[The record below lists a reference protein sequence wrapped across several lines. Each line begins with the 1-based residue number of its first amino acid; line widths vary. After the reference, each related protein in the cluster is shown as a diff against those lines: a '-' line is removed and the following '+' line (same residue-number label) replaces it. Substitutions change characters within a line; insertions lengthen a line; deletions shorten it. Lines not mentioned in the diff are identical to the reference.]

1 MWLCAPVRGALTLKV
16 LYVGSSLVRDPL
28 VLGFVLVMVDVVL
41 WRAAFPRN
49 DTIRLLL
56 RLVIFALLSALLFE
70 SALSPFT
77 PAPWPESPGRHLAA
91 QILEVSWWLIGARL
105 LTMSLDAAFQ
115 SRHWHRERLFQD
127 VLGALVFLAAVVAS
141 LAFVLGLPVTGLV
154 ATSGALAIVLGLAIQ
169 STLSDV
175 FAGIVLNTT
184 EPYHIGDWVSV
195 DGVEGKVLE
204 MNWRATHLLTSHG
217 NVVIVPNS
225 VAAKAKIT
233 NSSRPVA
240 LHGVSIAL
248 QISPEER
255 PATVLGA
262 LERAVAGSKMVL
274 QTPAPYAL
282 IKKASIN
289 SIEYEVTVYID
300 DMGKSVVVTNQLYDL
315 CHRHLTAAGI
325 ELWPLSVPRPPR
337 HDAADSRQRL
347 LSQVDL
353 FGALKGEEIEAL
365 SGRLSRHEYEA
376 NQVVVKSDEVMDYLM
391 IVESG
396 VLSVMVTGLSG
407 PVESARLGPGDSIG
421 EAGVL
426 AGLPVQAQVTALTR
440 ALIYRL
446 DKADLTPLL
455 KNRPEIGQQMCQLLS
470 QQQDSLRQLNTG
482 IPVPVG
488 TEHTL
493 LDWLRDGMR
502 KLHELTT

>member
-1 MWLCAPVRGALTLKV
+1 MK
-16 LYVGSSLVRDPL
+16 DPL
-28 VLGFVLVMVDVVL
+28 VLGFVLIMVDVVL
-41 WRAAFPRN
+41 WRAAFPSN

-56 RLVIFALLSALLFE
+56 RLVIFGLLSALLLFG
-70 SALSPFT
+70 STLSPFM
-77 PAPWPESPGRHLAA
+77 PAPWPESAGRHLAA

-105 LTMSLDAAFQ
+105 LTMSLDAAFR
-115 SRHWHRERLFQD
+115 SRQWHRDRLFQD

-240 LHGVSIAL
+240 LHGVSVTL

-255 PATVLGA
+255 PASVLGA
-262 LERAVAGSKMVL
+262 LQRAMAGINMVL

-289 SIEYEVTVYID
+289 SIEYEATVYID
-300 DMGKSVVVTNQLYDL
+300 DISKSVAVTNQLYDL
-315 CHRHLTAAGI
+315 CHRHLAAAGI
-325 ELWPLSVPRPPR
+325 DLWPLSVPRPPR

-347 LSQVDL
+347 LSHVDL
-353 FGALKGEEIEAL
+353 FRALQGEEIEAL
-365 SGRLSRHEYEA
+365 SKRLSRHEYEV
-376 NQVVVKSDEVMDYLM
+376 NQEVVKSEEVMDYLM

-396 VLSVMVTGLSG
+396 VLSVTVKGPSG

-470 QQQDSLRQLNTG
+470 QQQDSLRKLNTE

-488 TEHTL
+488 TERTL

>member
-1 MWLCAPVRGALTLKV
+1 M
-16 LYVGSSLVRDPL
+16 
-28 VLGFVLVMVDVVL
+28 VLGFVLVVVDVVL
-41 WRAAFPRN
+41 WRAAFPRH
-49 DTIRLLL
+49 DTVRLLL
-56 RLVIFALLSALLFE
+56 RLVIFALLSALLFG

-105 LTMSLDAAFQ
+105 LTLSLDAAFR

-195 DGVEGKVLE
+195 DGVDGKVLE
-204 MNWRATHLLTSHG
+204 MNWRATHLLTSQG
-217 NVVIVPNS
+217 NIVIVPNA
-225 VAAKAKIT
+225 VAAKTKIT

-262 LERAVAGSKMVL
+262 LERAVTGSSMML
-274 QTPAPYAL
+274 QTPAPNIL

-300 DMGKSVVVTNQLYDL
+300 DMSKTIAVTNQLYDL
-315 CHRHLTAAGI
+315 CHRHLAAAGI
-325 ELWPLSVPRPPR
+325 ELWPLGVPRPPR
-337 HDAADSRQRL
+337 RDAADNRRRL

-353 FGALKGEEIEAL
+353 FRALQGEELEAL

-376 NQVVVKSDEVMDYLM
+376 DQVVVESDTVTDYLM

-396 VLSVMVTGLSG
+396 VVSVVVAGPSR

-426 AGLPVQAQVTALTR
+426 AGLPVEAQIIALTR
-440 ALIYRL
+440 AVIYRL

-455 KNRPEIGQQMCQLLS
+455 KSRPEIGQQMCQLLS
-470 QQQDSLRQLNTG
+470 QQQDTLRKLSAEV
-482 IPVPVG
+482 PVPAG
-488 TEHTL
+488 TEHTV
-493 LDWLRDGMR
+493 LDWLREGMR
-502 KLHELTT
+502 KLHDLTT

>member
-1 MWLCAPVRGALTLKV
+1 VK
-16 LYVGSSLVRDPL
+16 DPL
-28 VLGFVLVMVDVVL
+28 VLGFVLIVVDVVL

-56 RLVIFALLSALLFE
+56 RLVIFALLSALLFG

-105 LTMSLDAAFQ
+105 LTLSLDAAFR

-195 DGVEGKVLE
+195 DGVDGKVLE
-204 MNWRATHLLTSHG
+204 MNWRATHLLTSQG

-262 LERAVAGSKMVL
+262 LERAVAGSNRVL

-282 IKKASIN
+282 IKKTSIN

-315 CHRHLTAAGI
+315 CHRHLAAAGI

-337 HDAADSRQRL
+337 HDASDSRQRL
-347 LSQVDL
+347 LSRVDL
-353 FGALKGEEIEAL
+353 FRALKGEEIEAL
-365 SGRLSRHEYEA
+365 SKRLSRHEYEPD
-376 NQVVVKSDEVMDYLM
+376 QVVVKSDEVTDYLM

-396 VLSVMVTGLSG
+396 VLSVMVTGPSG

-455 KNRPEIGQQMCQLLS
+455 KSRPEIGQQMCHLLS
-470 QQQDSLRQLNTG
+470 QQQDSLRKLNTE

-488 TEHTL
+488 TDRTL
-493 LDWLRDGMR
+493 LEWLRDGMH
-502 KLHELTT
+502 KLHELTS

>member
-1 MWLCAPVRGALTLKV
+1 VK
-16 LYVGSSLVRDPL
+16 DPL
-28 VLGFVLVMVDVVL
+28 VLGFVLVVVDVVL
-41 WRAAFPRN
+41 WRAAVPRH
-49 DTIRLLL
+49 DTVRLLL
-56 RLVIFALLSALLFE
+56 RLMIFALLSALLFG

-105 LTMSLDAAFQ
+105 LTLSLDAAFR

-195 DGVEGKVLE
+195 DGVDGKVLE
-204 MNWRATHLLTSHG
+204 MNWRATHLLTSQG
-217 NVVIVPNS
+217 NIVIVPNA
-225 VAAKAKIT
+225 VAAKTKIT

-262 LERAVAGSKMVL
+262 LERAVTGSSMML
-274 QTPAPYAL
+274 QTPAPYML

-300 DMGKSVVVTNQLYDL
+300 DMSNTIAVTNQLYDL
-315 CHRHLTAAGI
+315 CHRHLAAAGI

-337 HDAADSRQRL
+337 RDAADSRQRL
-347 LSQVDL
+347 LSHVDL
-353 FGALKGEEIEAL
+353 FRALQGEELEAL
-365 SGRLSRHEYEA
+365 SRRLSRHEYEA
-376 NQVVVKSDEVMDYLM
+376 DQVIVKSNAVTDYLM

-396 VLSVMVTGLSG
+396 VVSVVVAGPSG
-407 PVESARLGPGDSIG
+407 TVESTRLGPGDSIG

-426 AGLPVQAQVTALTR
+426 AGLPVQAQITALTR
-440 ALIYRL
+440 AVIYRL

-455 KNRPEIGQQMCQLLS
+455 KSRPDVGQEMCHLLS
-470 QQQDSLRQLNTG
+470 QRQDSLRKLNTEV
-482 IPVPVG
+482 PVPAG
-488 TEHTL
+488 TEHTV
-493 LDWLRDGMR
+493 LDWLREGMR
-502 KLHELTT
+502 KLHDLTT

>member
-1 MWLCAPVRGALTLKV
+1 MK
-16 LYVGSSLVRDPL
+16 DPL
-28 VLGFVLVMVDVVL
+28 VLGFVLVVVDVVL
-41 WRAAFPRN
+41 WRAAFPRH
-49 DTIRLLL
+49 DTVRLLL
-56 RLVIFALLSALLFE
+56 RLVIFALLSALLFG

-105 LTMSLDAAFQ
+105 LTLSLDAAFR

-195 DGVEGKVLE
+195 DGVDGKVLE
-204 MNWRATHLLTSHG
+204 MNWRATHLLTAQG
-217 NVVIVPNS
+217 NIVIVPNA
-225 VAAKAKIT
+225 VAAKTKIT

-262 LERAVAGSKMVL
+262 LERAVTGSSIML
-274 QTPAPYAL
+274 QTPAPYML
-282 IKKASIN
+282 IKKVSIN

-300 DMGKSVVVTNQLYDL
+300 DMSKTIAVTNQLYDL
-315 CHRHLTAAGI
+315 CHRHLAAAGI
-325 ELWPLSVPRPPR
+325 ELWPLGVPRPPR
-337 HDAADSRQRL
+337 RDVADSRQRL
-347 LSQVDL
+347 LSHVDL
-353 FGALKGEEIEAL
+353 FRALQGEELEAL
-365 SGRLSRHEYEA
+365 SKRLSRHEYEA
-376 NQVVVKSDEVMDYLM
+376 NQVVVKSDAVTDYLM

-396 VLSVMVTGLSG
+396 VVSVVVAGPSG
-407 PVESARLGPGDSIG
+407 PVESTRLGPGDSIG

-426 AGLPVQAQVTALTR
+426 AGLPVQAQITALTR
-440 ALIYRL
+440 AVIYQL

-455 KNRPEIGQQMCQLLS
+455 KSRPDIGQQMCQLLS
-470 QQQDSLRQLNTG
+470 QQQDSLRKLNAEV
-482 IPVPVG
+482 PVPAG
-488 TEHTL
+488 TEHTVL
-493 LDWLRDGMR
+493 NWLREGMR
-502 KLHELTT
+502 KLHDLTT

>member
-1 MWLCAPVRGALTLKV
+1 VK
-16 LYVGSSLVRDPL
+16 DPL

-56 RLVIFALLSALLFE
+56 RLVIFALLSALLLFG
-70 SALSPFT
+70 STLSPFT

-105 LTMSLDAAFQ
+105 LTLSLDAAFR

-225 VAAKAKIT
+225 VAAKTKIT

-240 LHGVSIAL
+240 LHGVSVAL

-255 PATVLGA
+255 PASVLGA
-262 LERAVAGSKMVL
+262 LQLAIAGINMVL

-282 IKKASIN
+282 IKKASVN
-289 SIEYEVTVYID
+289 SIEYEATVYID
-300 DMGKSVVVTNQLYDL
+300 DISKSVAVTNQLYDL
-315 CHRHLTAAGI
+315 CHRHLAAAGI

-353 FGALKGEEIEAL
+353 FRALQGEEIEAL
-365 SGRLSRHEYEA
+365 SGRLSRHEYEM
-376 NQVVVKSDEVMDYLM
+376 NQEVVRSEEVMDYLM
-391 IVESG
+391 IVASG
-396 VLSVMVTGLSG
+396 VLSVMVKGPSG

-470 QQQDSLRQLNTG
+470 QQQDSLRKLNTE

-488 TEHTL
+488 TERTL

>member
-1 MWLCAPVRGALTLKV
+1 MK
-16 LYVGSSLVRDPL
+16 DPL
-28 VLGFVLVMVDVVL
+28 VLGFVLVALDVAL

-91 QILEVSWWLIGARL
+91 QIVEVSWWLIGARL
-105 LTMSLDAAFQ
+105 LTLSLDAVFR
-115 SRHWHRERLFQD
+115 SRHWHKERLFQD

-184 EPYHIGDWVSV
+184 EPYHIGNWVSV

-204 MNWRATHLLTSHG
+204 MNWRATHLLTSQG

-240 LHGVSIAL
+240 LHGVSITL

-262 LERAVAGSKMVL
+262 LERAIEGSSMVL
-274 QTPAPYAL
+274 QSPEPYTL
-282 IKKASIN
+282 VKKATIN

-300 DMGKSVVVTNQLYDL
+300 DIGKSVVVTNQLYDL
-315 CHRHLTAAGI
+315 CHRHLAAAGI

-337 HDAADSRQRL
+337 HDAVDSRQRL
-347 LSQVDL
+347 LSHVEL
-353 FGALKGEEIEAL
+353 FRALKGEEIEAL
-365 SGRLSRHEYEA
+365 AKRLSRHEYEA
-376 NQVVVKSDEVMDYLM
+376 DQVIVKSEEVTDYLM

-396 VLSVMVTGLSG
+396 VISVMVEGPSG

-440 ALIYRL
+440 AVIYRL
-446 DKADLTPLL
+446 DKTDLTPLL
-455 KNRPEIGQQMCQLLS
+455 KSRPEVGQQMCHLLS
-470 QQQDSLRQLNTG
+470 QRQDSLRKLNTE
-482 IPVPVG
+482 IPVPAG

-493 LDWLRDGMR
+493 LDWLRAGMH
-502 KLHELTT
+502 KLHDLTT

>member
-1 MWLCAPVRGALTLKV
+1 MK
-16 LYVGSSLVRDPL
+16 DPL
-28 VLGFVLVMVDVVL
+28 VLGFVLVALDVAL

-91 QILEVSWWLIGARL
+91 QIVEVSWWLIGARL
-105 LTMSLDAAFQ
+105 LTLSLDAVFR
-115 SRHWHRERLFQD
+115 SRHWHKERLFQD

-184 EPYHIGDWVSV
+184 EPYHIGNWVSV

-204 MNWRATHLLTSHG
+204 MNWRATHLLTSQG

-240 LHGVSIAL
+240 LHGVSITL

-262 LERAVAGSKMVL
+262 LERAIEGSSMVL
-274 QTPAPYAL
+274 QSPEPYTL
-282 IKKASIN
+282 VKKATIN

-300 DMGKSVVVTNQLYDL
+300 DIGKSVVVTNQLYDL
-315 CHRHLTAAGI
+315 CHRHLAAAGI

-337 HDAADSRQRL
+337 HDAVDSRQRL
-347 LSQVDL
+347 LSHVEL
-353 FGALKGEEIEAL
+353 FRALKGEEIEAL
-365 SGRLSRHEYEA
+365 AKRLSRHEYEA
-376 NQVVVKSDEVMDYLM
+376 DQVIVKSEEVTDYLM

-396 VLSVMVTGLSG
+396 VISVMVEGPSG

-440 ALIYRL
+440 AVIYRL
-446 DKADLTPLL
+446 DKTDLTPLL
-455 KNRPEIGQQMCQLLS
+455 KSRPEVGQQMCHLLS
-470 QQQDSLRQLNTG
+470 QRQDSLRKLNTE

-493 LDWLRDGMR
+493 LDWLRAGMH
-502 KLHELTT
+502 KLHDLTT